1 MYEYNAQLIR
11 VIDGDTI
18 VCDIEL
24 GFGMCLKN
32 EHVRLARINTP
43 ETRTKD
49 LVEKKAGLE
58 AKAFVQEMFDKLF
71 SEGGTFTLQTYKDHG
86 KFGRYIAEVNMHFPD
101 RDFNLNEALV
111 MTGHGEFVNY

>member
-1 MYEYNAQLIR
+1 MYEYNAQLVR

-18 VCDIEL
+18 VCDIDL
-24 GFGMCLKN
+24 GFGMFLHD

-49 LVEKKAGLE
+49 LAEKKLGLE
-58 AKAFVQEMFDKLF
+58 AKSFVQQMFKSLMMED
-71 SEGGTFTLQTYKDHG
+71 GTFTLQTYKDHG

-111 MTGHGEFVNY
+111 MTGHGELVDY